1 MPPTHTVFCKAAA
14 AVKRL
19 QRSGRNYS
27 DPLVNDVIVAI
38 VAQQA
43 CLEAI
48 NTRLHK
54 LEDRAHQFDPN
65 RVLG

>member
-1 MPPTHTVFCKAAA
+1 MPAKHTVFCKAAA

-19 QRSGRNYS
+19 PSKQHGVSAF
-27 DPLVNDVIVAI
+27 DQKIIDAI

-48 NTRLHK
+48 NSRLHR
-54 LEDRAHQFDPN
+54 LEVASHAVDPN
-65 RVLG
+65 RPLG